1 MSFLAFFFPKEKW
14 QVSFATN
21 NISAKMQILAFQKL
35 DQIGFDKFYLTQNVR
50 NLKFALFTGDETTR
64 FNLCVTL
71 REQPGRFRNKGRN
84 IAIYPIGFP
93 GVLFNII
100 ATQGHKRWVLTQSAS
115 FGETVSNVEQ
125 NHCKHCFGFVHK
137 CELVK
142 VL

>member
-1 MSFLAFFFPKEKW
+1 MR
-14 QVSFATN
+14 V
-21 NISAKMQILAFQKL
+21 LAFQKL
-35 DQIGFDKFYLTQNVR
+35 DQIEFDKFYLTRNVR

-100 ATQGHKRWVLTQSAS
+100 ATQGHKRWVFKLEVLRLAKLFQMLSKITAS
-115 FGETVSNVEQ
+115 VT
-125 NHCKHCFGFVHK
+125 
-137 CELVK
+137 LD
-142 VL
+142 LY

>member
-1 MSFLAFFFPKEKW
+1 MQFFFSKEKW

-21 NISAKMQILAFQKL
+21 NISAKMRVLAFQKL
-35 DQIGFDKFYLTQNVR
+35 DQIEFDKFYLTRNVR

-100 ATQGHKRWVLTQSAS
+100 ATQGHKRWVLTRSAS

-125 NHCKHCFGFVHK
+125 SHCKRYFGFVHK

>member
-1 MSFLAFFFPKEKW
+1 M
-14 QVSFATN
+14 
-21 NISAKMQILAFQKL
+21 
-35 DQIGFDKFYLTQNVR
+35 R
-50 NLKFALFTGDETTR
+50 NLKFALFTEDETTG

-71 REQPGRFRNKGRN
+71 REQHGRFRNKGRN

-125 NHCKHCFGFVHK
+125 NHCKRYLGFVQK